1 MLTRTSISFQFNSI
15 KITNANENYLN
26 ESEAKEYIF
35 TSSSINAKKNN
46 RKTKG
51 KNLLMQLELG

>member
-35 TSSSINAKKNN
+35 TSSSINAKKTTEKQ
-46 RKTKG
+46 REKIY
-51 KNLLMQLELG
+51 